1 LLIRNYLP
9 ADAVA
14 VLVIAQRSPQAAQWS
29 AAAYNQALA
38 AGQLVLLA
46 EENRHICGFAAARI
60 IDREAEILNIAVDPL
75 QRRTGVGSALVAAI
89 LEEAIRAEVQ
99 RVFLE
104 VRALNQ
110 TAIAFYERH
119 GFTISGER
127 KQYYRAPAENAVLMQ
142 NLIGP

>member
-1 LLIRNYLP
+1 VLIRNYLP
-9 ADAVA
+9 TDAVA
-14 VLVIAQRSPQAAQWS
+14 VLVITQRSPQAAQWS
-29 AAAYNQALA
+29 ADGYDQTLA

-89 LEEAIRAEVQ
+89 LEEAMRAEVQ

-104 VRALNQ
+104 VRASNQ
-110 TAIAFYERH
+110 AAVAFYERH
-119 GFTISGER
+119 GFSKIGER
-127 KQYYRAPAENAVLMQ
+127 KDYYRDPAESAVLMSKA
-142 NLIGP
+142 I